1 MAFLCE
7 EFVRYKTQYIEASI
21 NDKFHLVRWKLFS
34 EQVNGGLAECCEASV
49 DGIPYGDLNDGMKF
63 NAGLDAI
70 AALSEHYGVRAP
82 LVLDGT
88 ESFVELVPVGTQVI
102 RLEVSKQD
110 RELRF
115 EYA

>member
-1 MAFLCE
+1 MPCAALTM
-7 EFVRYKTQYIEASI
+7 KSGAPSA
-21 NDKFHLVRWKLFS
+21 
-34 EQVNGGLAECCEASV
+34 AETF
-49 DGIPYGDLNDGMKF
+49 DGH
-63 NAGLDAI
+63 AGLDAI